1 MDECEFVRSDHHA
14 LVCKQLQIEQVLL
27 ALARHKNRG
36 HGNIARR
43 PRAAENRAEAN
54 RRG

>member
-1 MDECEFVRSDHHA
+1 MDECEFVRSDHNA

-27 ALARHKNRG
+27 AAAWHKNRG

-43 PRAAENRAEAN
+43 PRAAENRADPN
-54 RRG
+54 RGG